1 MAGGSMVNSLM
12 SWNRRLREKLW
23 EFISGITVSE
33 VWRNVDIVNSL
44 IEHYARGGSALAGL
58 VKRVPTELVEVALAE
73 GEWSA
78 RQIILHIV
86 DAEIVGAAR
95 LLMTAAQPG
104 SKLPAYAGDISAQ
117 KLAYTKQPLEPAV
130 ALFQALR
137 RSTTEMLRWVPLAA
151 WAHVGEHEE
160 AGGDHAGVLARFT
173 LRARRGSHGG
183 DCGIVEEATCDDA
196 AMILRFVLGRVGTRC
211 LEGEPTLRR
220 RKKCQAS
227 ALRSSGTTTHP

>member
-1 MAGGSMVNSLM
+1 MVNALM
-12 SWNRRLREKLW
+12 SWNRRLREKLR

-44 IEHYARGGSALAGL
+44 IERYARGGSALAEL
-58 VKRVPTELVEVALAE
+58 VERVPTELVEVALAE

-95 LLMTAAQPG
+95 LLMTAAQPE
-104 SKLPAYAGDISAQ
+104 SKLPAYAGDIWAQ

-151 WAHVGEHEE
+151 WAQVGEHEE
-160 AGGDHAGVLARFT
+160 AGEITLGSLLDSHCEHAEA
-173 LRARRGSHGG
+173 HM
-183 DCGIVEEATCDDA
+183 EEIAALLKRLPAT
-196 AMILRFVLGRVGTRC
+196 M
-211 LEGEPTLRR
+211 P
-220 RKKCQAS
+220 Q
-227 ALRSSGTTTHP
+227 